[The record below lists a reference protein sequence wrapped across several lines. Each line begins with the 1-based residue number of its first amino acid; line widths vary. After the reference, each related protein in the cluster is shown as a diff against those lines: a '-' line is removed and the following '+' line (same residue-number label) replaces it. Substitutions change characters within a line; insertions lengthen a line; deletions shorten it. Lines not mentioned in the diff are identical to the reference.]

1 MTIPQIADRLRQIAS
16 QTGNEEL
23 RSLASQ
29 LARRR
34 PVRKA
39 ERVSQPMTD
48 ELADE
53 IRSYAAE
60 HPKTPQSLI
69 ALAFGLNQ
77 GRISEALR
85 GKRS

>member
-23 RSLASQ
+23 RHLASQ
-29 LARRR
+29 LGRRR

-39 ERVSQPMTD
+39 EAISTPMSD
-48 ELADE
+48 EVADE
-53 IRSYAAE
+53 IRAYAEA
-60 HPKTPQSLI
+60 HPGLTQALI
-69 ALAFGLNQ
+69 AIAFGVNQ
-77 GRISEALR
+77 GRVSEALR

>member
-23 RSLASQ
+23 RHLASQ
-29 LARRR
+29 LGRRR

-39 ERVSQPMTD
+39 AAVSAPMSD

-53 IRSYAAE
+53 IRGYADD
-60 HPKTPQSLI
+60 HPNTPPSI
-69 ALAFGLNQ
+69 IGLAFGLNE